1 MNSNVKWKKD
11 TEYENKKVDIKF
23 SMHDTFLKCQ
33 DMNHLSAFMSL
44 QKKDFFY
51 YLGDRYDEAPRRRG
65 LDEIDDFDTGHK
77 NIAEEA
83 VGKVKDLVNRVRGRH
98 GPDDIVDYRYN
109 SHLYPLPT
117 YI

>member
-1 MNSNVKWKKD
+1 MNSNIKWKKD

-23 SMHDTFLKCQ
+23 SMHDTFLNAKTWTICL
-33 DMNHLSAFMSL
+33 HSWVY
-44 QKKDFFY
+44 KKKFFFY
-51 YLGDRYDEAPRRRG
+51 YLGDRYDEAPKRRG

>member
-1 MNSNVKWKKD
+1 MP
-11 TEYENKKVDIKF
+11 TY
-23 SMHDTFLKCQ
+23 L
-33 DMNHLSAFMSL
+33 NHLSC
-44 QKKDFFY
+44 
-51 YLGDRYDEAPRRRG
+51 YLGDRYDEEPSKRG

-109 SHLYPLPT
+109 NMYTTYLLPM
-117 YI
+117 YKS